1 MTPLRPYLLRAM
13 LAWVNDNNLTPHVL
27 VDATSPG
34 VQVPDSAI
42 NDGRVVLN
50 VSPSA
55 VPDLVV
61 ADDGISFTAR
71 FSGRVASVYLP
82 LASISA
88 VFCKETGIGMALP
101 PELVGP
107 ETDPTP
113 PPATPDPAEEKAA
126 RRGHLRVVK

>member
-1 MTPLRPYLLRAM
+1 MDVSAAVSVVVPYYRAQADLDRLTAA
-13 LAWVNDNNLTPHVL
+13 LAAQRGLTGGL
-27 VDATSPG
+27 
-34 VQVPDSAI
+34 Q
-42 NDGRVVLN
+42 
-50 VSPSA
+50 
-55 VPDLVV
+55 LVV